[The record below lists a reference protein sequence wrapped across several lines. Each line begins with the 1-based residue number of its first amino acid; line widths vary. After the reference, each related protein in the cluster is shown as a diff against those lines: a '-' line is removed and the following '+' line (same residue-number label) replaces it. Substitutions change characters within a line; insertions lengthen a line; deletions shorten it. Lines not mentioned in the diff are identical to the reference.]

1 MLKSCKLYVI
11 IDRCLIENRDILKV
25 VEDALRGGADIIQ
38 LRDKSSDDRALLRY
52 AKDIK
57 QITKRYKRLFIVNDR
72 ADIAYAADADGVHL
86 GQDDI
91 QIEEARKIL
100 GGKIIGISTHSVGEA
115 ERAQRKG
122 ADYIGIGPIFET
134 ATKKGPAPIGPSILT
149 EVRKRIDI
157 PFFAIGGISLANI
170 MDVKKNG
177 ADRIAVAYSATQAG
191 NVYDA
196 VKELKEM
203 LSQDD
208 TVRSC
213 QK

>member
-11 IDRCLIENRDILKV
+11 IDRGLIENRDILKV
-25 VEDALRGGADIIQ
+25 AEDALRGEADIIQ
-38 LRDKSSDDRALLRY
+38 LRDKSSDDRTLLRY

-57 QITKRYKRLFIVNDR
+57 QITKRHKRLFIVNDR
-72 ADIAYAADADGVHL
+72 VDIAYAADADGVHL

-91 QIEEARKIL
+91 PIEEARKIL
-100 GGKIIGISTHSVGEA
+100 GEKIIGISTHSVSEA
-115 ERAQRKG
+115 ERAERKG
-122 ADYIGIGPIFET
+122 ADYIGVGPIFKT
-134 ATKKGPAPIGPSILT
+134 ATKKKTAPIGPSILN
-149 EVRKRIDI
+149 EVRKRINI
-157 PFFAIGGISLANI
+157 PFFAIGGISPANI

-196 VKELKEM
+196 VKQLKGA